1 MSSINNARKLQIL
14 YFSRKKQ
21 RNEKSGKKMKKSEPE
36 RPFVYTTKDTLGN
49 MVCNKTSGNDGFASE
64 FYGTFW
70 SELKT
75 PLLVRYKKRFFA

>member
-1 MSSINNARKLQIL
+1 
-14 YFSRKKQ
+14 
-21 RNEKSGKKMKKSEPE
+21 MKKSEPE

-64 FYGTFW
+64 FYGAFW

-75 PLLVRYKKRFFA
+75 LLLVRYKKRFLPDKFSISQKQAIIRLIVKRQK

>member
-1 MSSINNARKLQIL
+1 
-14 YFSRKKQ
+14 
-21 RNEKSGKKMKKSEPE
+21 MKKSEPE

-64 FYGTFW
+64 FYRAFW

-75 PLLVRYKKRFFA
+75 LLLVRYKKRFLPDKFSISQKQAIIRLIVKRQK